1 MTLEELAISML
12 NCEQTKGQTVFQ
24 HGVSVY
30 NYFIKLTESEEEF
43 RIPKWFA
50 YKDLLFNNIHS
61 KEDICLYAQFHDC
74 GKPQV
79 RTVDSEGKV
88 HFPDHTN
95 VSKSVFFEATGNEL
109 VSNLIGW
116 DMVLHIES
124 SIQIQNRLECEWTI
138 KDACTL
144 LIVSLCEIHSNAS
157 LFGGTASDSFKA
169 KFKKIEQRGMQ
180 ICKYYFENNK

>member
-30 NYFIKLTESEEEF
+30 NYFIKLIESEEEF

-50 YKDLLFNNIHS
+50 YKDLLLNNIHS
-61 KEDICLYAQFHDC
+61 KEDICLYTQFHDC

-79 RTVDSEGKV
+79 RTIDSEGKV
-88 HFPDHTN
+88 HFPDHAN
-95 VSKSVFFEATGNEL
+95 VSKQLFFEATGNEL

-116 DMVLHIES
+116 DMVLHTES
-124 SIQIQNRLECEWTI
+124 SIQIQNRLEYEWTI

-157 LFGGTASDSFKA
+157 LFGGTDSDSFKS

-180 ICKYYFENNK
+180 ICKFYFENNK